1 MRVATRVVL
10 TTVIAVT
17 VGGLAFGRAEADP
30 SQASTVNG
38 LLGECGGPASS
49 SDYTAWANSSGYQIT
64 GSETTPAGSDCG
76 GGGGDDD
83 PWDYRYLEN
92 LCGPA
97 ATSFCGTAMV
107 CGPDEIGYFVERRLE
122 GTNDPWQSNGTTCV
136 GPDRPTVTPALV
148 LEQVRRM
155 GLPDA
160 ELQTQPGFES
170 GKTLVNFDTNFYTT
184 VDPVTRTFTLLGAQ
198 VTVEATPTSYTWH
211 FDSGLPDGTRT
222 TSTPGAP
229 YPDLDVT
236 YAYQDA
242 HTTVR
247 PSVDVTYSARFSVDG
262 GTWQTIP
269 DTVTIEGEPI
279 RRYVAEASARLAEMN

>member
-1 MRVATRVVL
+1 VNAILAIDCILESTRASDGCPSGSVAR
-10 TTVIAVT
+10 
-17 VGGLAFGRAEADP
+17 GRLQPAP
-30 SQASTVNG
+30 S
-38 LLGECGGPASS
+38 
-49 SDYTAWANSSGYQIT
+49 
-64 GSETTPAGSDCG
+64 
-76 GGGGDDD
+76 
-83 PWDYRYLEN
+83 
-92 LCGPA
+92 A
-97 ATSFCGTAMV
+97 AT
-107 CGPDEIGYFVERRLE
+107 
-122 GTNDPWQSNGTTCV
+122 
-136 GPDRPTVTPALV
+136 
-148 LEQVRRM
+148 
-155 GLPDA
+155 
-160 ELQTQPGFES
+160 
-170 GKTLVNFDTNFYTT
+170 YTT